1 MFFLKQ
7 KNLMV
12 NLGIMSV
19 IWMVTLYN
27 YTLIQFLVNTFDRVY
42 VNSIGSSIADIVG
55 YLIGGWCFYK
65 IGARGSLGASFTLSC
80 IGGLFVTAIGLRH
93 EKSWIFPV
101 LVTISKLGIS
111 ISYQIIYV
119 AHPSIFPTLFAATAF
134 GLV

>member
-1 MFFLKQ
+1 MI
-7 KNLMV
+7 
-12 NLGIMSV
+12 NLGVMTI
-19 IWMVTLYN
+19 IWMVTMYN

-65 IGARGSLGASFTLSC
+65 IGARGSLGASFALSTV
-80 IGGLFVTAIGLRH
+80 GGLFVTAIGLRH
-93 EKSWIFPV
+93 ENSWIFPV

>member
-1 MFFLKQ
+1 MI
-7 KNLMV
+7 
-12 NLGIMSV
+12 NLGIMTI

-119 AHPSIFPTLFAATAF
+119 ANPSIFPTLFAATAF